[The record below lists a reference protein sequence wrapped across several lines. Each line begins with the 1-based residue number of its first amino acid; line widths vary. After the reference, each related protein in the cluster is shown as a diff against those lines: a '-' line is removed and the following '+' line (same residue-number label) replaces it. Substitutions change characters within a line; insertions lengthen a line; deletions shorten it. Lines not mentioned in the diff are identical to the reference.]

1 MARGNSIAEE
11 IKSKCNIVDVIGRVV
26 PLKKAGINYSGRC
39 PFHNEK
45 TPSFM
50 VSEQKQ
56 TYTCFGCNEHGDVIS
71 FVSKYYNLDFMQA
84 VEKLASEYGI
94 TLNYDTFRKDTKK
107 ELFYEINREAALF
120 FHKVFTESAN
130 PGYDY
135 MRGRGIEPKTLKRF
149 GIGYADEKWDSLL
162 RHLTQKGYSKEDLLS
177 LGLISRSG
185 EKYFDKFR
193 DRVMFP
199 IINTRG
205 KVIGFG
211 GRVLGDATPKYL
223 NSPETP
229 VFQKKNN
236 LYGLNL
242 ARQAIGKENCAI
254 LVEGY
259 MDVIALHQAG
269 VENVSASLGTAL
281 TEYQAALLRRYAD
294 KVILSYDAD
303 SAGRAAALRGLDIL
317 HKEGIHVRVLHV
329 TDGKDPDEFVK
340 KNGKEAF
347 YALTKNALSYAEYKI
362 EHIRQEVDL
371 SGTEGQL
378 EFLKR
383 TIDVL
388 RQLTPTEADFH
399 IRKIA
404 SEMKV
409 SEGAIRMELY
419 GSEEGQHVLPTRLPQ
434 NRQGRRENSD
444 SGEKPVSSESAGEEA
459 ISALERHLL
468 KIVLTD
474 ASYYH
479 KVAVYSY
486 IFRNHTASAVWE
498 AIRSVYREETD
509 LSRDDVREQ
518 LEPEEQAAF
527 DDLME
532 NTVVAGCEEQIY
544 LDSVRKIGFNELR
557 TREREI
563 GTLLALADESGDD
576 SKIRD
581 LTEELMEIQ
590 KLVNEQG
597 GMQQ

>member
-1 MARGNSIAEE
+1 M
-11 IKSKCNIVDVIGRVV
+11 
-26 PLKKAGINYSGRC
+26 
-39 PFHNEK
+39 
-45 TPSFM
+45 
-50 VSEQKQ
+50 
-56 TYTCFGCNEHGDVIS
+56 
-71 FVSKYYNLDFMQA
+71 
-84 VEKLASEYGI
+84 
-94 TLNYDTFRKDTKK
+94 
-107 ELFYEINREAALF
+107 
-120 FHKVFTESAN
+120 
-130 PGYDY
+130 
-135 MRGRGIEPKTLKRF
+135 
-149 GIGYADEKWDSLL
+149 
-162 RHLTQKGYSKEDLLS
+162 TQKGYDKEDLFS
-177 LGLISRSG
+177 LGLVSRSG
-185 EKYFDKFR
+185 ERYFDKFR
-193 DRVMFP
+193 GRVMFP

-211 GRVLGDATPKYL
+211 GRVLGDASPKYL

-242 ARQAIGKENCAI
+242 TRQAIGKENCAI

-259 MDVIALHQAG
+259 MDVIALYQAG

-281 TEYQAALLRRYAD
+281 TEYQAALLHRYTD

-317 HKEGIHVRVLHV
+317 YKEGINVRVLHV
-329 TDGKDPDEFVK
+329 TDGKDPDEFIR

-347 YALTKNALSYAEYKI
+347 YALTKNALSYAEYKLD
-362 EHIRQEVDL
+362 HIRQEVDL

-383 TIDVL
+383 AIAVL
-388 RQLTPTEADFH
+388 RQLPPTAADFH
-399 IRKIA
+399 IKRIA

-419 GSEEGQHVLPTRLPQ
+419 GSAEGQAMVPAGPSETEMGKGESTAR
-434 NRQGRRENSD
+434 
-444 SGEKPVSSESAGEEA
+444 GEKSSSPGRKEDAA
-459 ISALERHLL
+459 ITALERHLL

-474 ASYYH
+474 PSYYH
-479 KVAVYSY
+479 RVAAYSY
-486 IFRNHTASAVWE
+486 IFRNHTALAVWE
-498 AIRSVYREETD
+498 AIRSVCREGAAD
-509 LSRDDVREQ
+509 LSKNEVREQ

-544 LDSVRKIGFNELR
+544 LDSVRKIEFDELR
-557 TREREI
+557 KREQEI
-563 GTLLALADESGDD
+563 KILLVLADESGND
-576 SKIRD
+576 SKIRE
-581 LTEELMEIQ
+581 LIEELMEIQ